1 MAVVEATCTISVEER
16 GRADQCVARLTG
28 RSRADVRGLFHHG
41 CVHFNGTLCAEP
53 GQMLQAGD
61 VVLVRHDPHRRYRE
75 PPRERSSSAFR
86 IVFEDDVLIVV
97 EKPAGLLTVP
107 TEHGERHTLQS
118 AVDQHVRRGRRGAH
132 AEIIHRL
139 DRETSG
145 LLVFAKDSRTARVLK
160 EQFRIRK
167 AEREYLAIVA
177 GRPAAQQGT
186 FETRL
191 ATTKSLQRYSVDAGE
206 QGEVAITHYTVEQTW
221 SDASLV
227 RARLETGRRNQIR
240 VHFAEAGH
248 PVLGDDRYE
257 PELARHPLWSHSRLA
272 LHAATLGFEH
282 PRTGKPLRCACVPP
296 PEMTRFIEAAA
307 KRV

>member
-1 MAVVEATCTISVEER
+1 
-16 GRADQCVARLTG
+16 
-28 RSRADVRGLFHHG
+28 
-41 CVHFNGTLCAEP
+41 
-53 GQMLQAGD
+53 MLNTGD

-132 AEIIHRL
+132 AEVIHRL

-145 LLVFAKDSRTARVLK
+145 LLVFAKDARTARWLK

-167 AEREYLAIVA
+167 AEREYIAIVA
-177 GRPAAQQGT
+177 GRLAVQQGT
-186 FETRL
+186 FESRL
-191 ATTKSLQRYSVDAGE
+191 ATTKSLQRYSVDPGE
-206 QGEVAITHYTVEQTW
+206 QGETAITHYPVGQTW
-221 SDASLV
+221 GVTTLV

-257 PELARHPLWSHSRLA
+257 PELARHPLWPHSRLA
-272 LHAATLGFEH
+272 LHAATLGFDH
-282 PRTGKPLRCACVPP
+282 PRTGRPLRCASPLP
-296 PEMTRFIEAAA
+296 PEITRFVEAARRA
-307 KRV
+307 